1 MADNQTLRTLR
12 KLGGQFALLASVRDK
27 EPEYIARRLNIPL
40 ETVERIFLGK
50 INEVP
55 LAAVLG
61 IAEMIGGRLSLDLQM
76 LPDEEYARICENEM
90 MSVQPTPMAAPQVS
104 LQPEFLSPSAPP
116 MAPSVVPVPDTPAPR
131 PTASIITPTSRFP
144 TAERR
149 TSAMEA
155 LASSNFSPV

>member
-1 MADNQTLRTLR
+1 MADSQTLRTLR

-27 EPEYIARRLNIPL
+27 EPEYIARRLSVPI

-50 INEVP
+50 INDVP

-76 LPDEEYARICENEM
+76 LSDEEYARNSDTGM
-90 MSVQPTPMAAPQVS
+90 MSMQPMPVSAPPVS
-104 LQPEFLSPSAPP
+104 PQPEFLSAPAAP
-116 MAPSVVPVPDTPAPR
+116 KAPSLAPAPDSSAPR

-144 TAERR
+144 EKR

-155 LASSNFSPV
+155 LASASCPI